1 MQKVKF
7 SSCYS
12 FQKCI
17 NDLSL
22 SLSRYLK
29 VCLGEVD
36 SGKKFSDNE
45 VEELEKEVTKANAK
59 DYLARTGCNDGNN

>member
-1 MQKVKF
+1 M
-7 SSCYS
+7 
-12 FQKCI
+12 

-22 SLSRYLK
+22 SLSRFLK

-59 DYLARTGCNDGNN
+59 DYLARTGCNDGNNW